1 MGGPSQRYGS
11 DSRWN
16 TLGSHKLLFIV
27 GLAMFPVIID
37 ANVLPSPSLPRVQV
51 QGYDCTKLEHVRSS
65 AVLQHWPDWD
75 QPMDNETRNQVQ
87 QYEFR
92 SSSTAE
98 ADEIVHVVSKDQG
111 WLPMAQ

>member
-37 ANVLPSPSLPRVQV
+37 ANVLPSSSLPRVRM
-51 QGYDCTKLEHVRSS
+51 QGYDCTKPERIRSS
-65 AVLQHWPDWD
+65 AVPQHCANWD
-75 QPMDNETRNQVQ
+75 HTRDVKTRNPVQ
-87 QYEFR
+87 HYELLQ
-92 SSSTAE
+92 
-98 ADEIVHVVSKDQG
+98 K
-111 WLPMAQ
+111 